1 MLQKRWRGRESVCE
15 YKKYKELRQLEI
27 INSKG
32 SGVRRKSLLGLRVRI
47 RLTAAFELQ
56 PNSQRSW
63 SGIRQDGGVCLR
75 SLIQGGRRHCLRP
88 VRPARP
94 YRCLLDEMK

>member
-1 MLQKRWRGRESVCE
+1 MKDPRVSGGCNIFFRSEVLQKRWRGRESVCE

-56 PNSQRSW
+56 RICSEA
-63 SGIRQDGGVCLR
+63 GVEL
-75 SLIQGGRRHCLRP
+75 GRTKVDVCDR
-88 VRPARP
+88 
-94 YRCLLDEMK
+94 